1 MFSITLDP
9 KEIELLK
16 KSINHC
22 LETCKNGGSKDGCT
36 DCTALEG
43 VLKRLP

>member
-1 MFSITLDP
+1 MFTLSLNE

-22 LETCKNGGSKDGCT
+22 LATCKDGGASNGCKDCE
-36 DCTALEG
+36 AIEA